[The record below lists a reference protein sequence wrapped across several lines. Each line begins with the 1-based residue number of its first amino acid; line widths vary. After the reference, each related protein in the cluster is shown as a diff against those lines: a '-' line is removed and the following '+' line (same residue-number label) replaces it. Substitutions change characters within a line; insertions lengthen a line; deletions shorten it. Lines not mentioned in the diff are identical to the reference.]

1 METQIR
7 LIIADDHELF
17 RQGLKSLLL
26 QDSDVVVVAEVGR
39 ASDLV
44 STLETVPCDVLLL
57 DLQMERWVVSD
68 IEQLARHAKVVVLTA
83 SERPADAVGA
93 MRLGA
98 RAIVQKRFAIESL
111 MEAIRTVIKGH
122 VWMPPAVQAELLAMQ
137 RGVSTTEQ
145 LTRRECEIVSFVAT
159 GLRNAEVAQRL
170 SITESTVKTHLN
182 RIFQKLGLRDRV
194 ELALYAMQAG
204 LAEAKERNP

>member
-1 METQIR
+1 
-7 LIIADDHELF
+7 
-17 RQGLKSLLL
+17 
-26 QDSDVVVVAEVGR
+26 
-39 ASDLV
+39 
-44 STLETVPCDVLLL
+44 
-57 DLQMERWVVSD
+57 
-68 IEQLARHAKVVVLTA
+68 
-83 SERPADAVGA
+83 

-170 SITESTVKTHLN
+170 SITEST
-182 RIFQKLGLRDRV
+182 I
-194 ELALYAMQAG
+194 
-204 LAEAKERNP
+204 

>member
-7 LIIADDHELF
+7 LIIADDDELF

-68 IEQLARHAKVVVLTA
+68 IE
-83 SERPADAVGA
+83 
-93 MRLGA
+93 
-98 RAIVQKRFAIESL
+98 
-111 MEAIRTVIKGH
+111 
-122 VWMPPAVQAELLAMQ
+122 
-137 RGVSTTEQ
+137 
-145 LTRRECEIVSFVAT
+145 
-159 GLRNAEVAQRL
+159 
-170 SITESTVKTHLN
+170 
-182 RIFQKLGLRDRV
+182 
-194 ELALYAMQAG
+194 
-204 LAEAKERNP
+204 